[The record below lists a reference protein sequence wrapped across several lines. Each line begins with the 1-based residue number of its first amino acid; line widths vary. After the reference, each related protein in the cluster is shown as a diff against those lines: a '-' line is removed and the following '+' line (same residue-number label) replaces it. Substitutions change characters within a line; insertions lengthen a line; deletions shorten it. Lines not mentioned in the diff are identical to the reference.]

1 MTEEKT
7 NQNTEVQTEMTDEI
21 KNHLRILY
29 LYQLLLTESDQDHM
43 LSTTQIRNKMQEYH
57 GIYMH
62 RTTVPSDISMLR
74 AAGIE
79 IMSVRTKWW
88 NYYMEDRKFSVP
100 ELKLLID
107 AVQSSKFITEKKSKV
122 LIEKLTTLTSKPQAE
137 GLKRTVHISGRVKSD
152 NEKGY
157 YIVDV
162 VNEAINAGVKIS
174 FEYFDYDNKKKHIIK
189 NDGKPYTVSPYD
201 LIWDGDYYYLTGFC
215 DERDEVRT
223 FRVDR
228 IENSP
233 DILEEKAVAKPKG
246 YKVDKYTQEVFRMY
260 VSDEV
265 TEVVLTCDK
274 DAMKAVIDHFG
285 AHVRTKA
292 LGKDRFT
299 VKVKVCTSPTFFRWV
314 FGWEGKIRITEP
326 EEAKEA
332 YRKMLEEALKGI

>member
-1 MTEEKT
+1 MPEEKT
-7 NQNTEVQTEMTDEI
+7 ISIEPKNEQTDEI

-43 LSTTQIRNKMQEYH
+43 LSTTQIRQKMQEYH

-62 RTTVPSDISMLR
+62 RTTVPYDISMLR

-88 NYYMEDRKFSVP
+88 NYYMEDRTFSIP

-107 AVQSSKFITEKKSKV
+107 AVQSSKFITEKKSLV
-122 LIEKLTTLTSKPQAE
+122 LIEKLTTLTSKTKADE
-137 GLKRTVHISGRVKSD
+137 LKRSVHIIGRAKSD

-174 FEYFDYDNKKKHIIK
+174 FEYFDYDGRKRHILK

-215 DERDEVRT
+215 DERGEVRT

-228 IENSP
+228 IEDCP
-233 DILEEKAVAKPKG
+233 QILDEKSVKKPKS
-246 YKVDKYTQEVFRMY
+246 YKVDKYTKEVFRMFA
-260 VSDEV
+260 SDKT
-265 TEVVLTCDK
+265 TEVELLCDN
-274 DAMKAVIDHFG
+274 DAMKAVIDQFG
-285 AHVRTKA
+285 TKARTKMMDQNTFRA
-292 LGKDRFT
+292 
-299 VKVKVCTSPTFFRWV
+299 KVKVCTGPTFYQWV

-326 EEAKEA
+326 EDVREE
-332 YRKMLEEALKGI
+332 YRKMLKDALKGL